1 MENIKDELYQLSE
14 KVHKMVRVKKRQVHK
29 FSDDE
34 FKVYLEEGVALERVA
49 TLLSTAGYILDRLK

>member
-1 MENIKDELYQLSE
+1 MENIKDELYQLTE
-14 KVHKMVRVKKRQVHK
+14 KVHNMVRVKKRQVHK
-29 FSDDE
+29 LSDDE